1 MPTYEYACR
10 ACGHEF
16 EVFHSIMADPISV
29 CPKCRKKK
37 VERMIG
43 TGGAV
48 IFKGGGFYE
57 TDYRSESYK
66 AGADAD
72 SKAAKPSESSASAA
86 SETNAAST
94 GAEAAKREVSAKEGA
109 AGKPSRDAASGSGAD
124 AKGSGQNGSEQKGS
138 GQKGSEPPKRG
149 SEPGAKSAPKG
160 KSSADSSA
168 SAAENRRIE
177 ERATHRSRIGRGVGN
192 IVKKKTPRRK

>member
-86 SETNAAST
+86 SETKAAST

-124 AKGSGQNGSEQKGS
+124 AKGSGQ
-138 GQKGSEPPKRG
+138 KGSEPPKRG
-149 SEPGAKSAPKG
+149 SEPGAKSAPEG